1 MLMLATAAT
10 VTETT
15 DSIDWFTLVVG
26 LVGGLALFLLGM
38 DRMTDSLRRV
48 VGDSAKRLL
57 DRLTS
62 NRFAGLMTGAGITA
76 VIQSSSV
83 TTVLVVGF
91 ITAGLMNLVQA
102 IPVILGSNIG
112 TTITAQIIAFNVTRW
127 ALVLVAAGFALRS
140 IAKRATRKA
149 QSARHR
155 NYGTGSGLLWHGGD
169 GGRHAALAELR
180 HLH

>member
-1 MLMLATAAT
+1 MLRTAAT

-48 VGDSAKRLL
+48 VGDSAKRILE
-57 DRLTS
+57 RLTS
-62 NRFAGLMTGAGITA
+62 NRFAGLVTGAGITA

-112 TTITAQIIAFNVTRW
+112 RPLQR
-127 ALVLVAAGFALRS
+127 RS
-140 IAKRATRKA
+140 
-149 QSARHR
+149 
-155 NYGTGSGLLWHGGD
+155 LLST
-169 GGRHAALAELR
+169 
-180 HLH
+180 